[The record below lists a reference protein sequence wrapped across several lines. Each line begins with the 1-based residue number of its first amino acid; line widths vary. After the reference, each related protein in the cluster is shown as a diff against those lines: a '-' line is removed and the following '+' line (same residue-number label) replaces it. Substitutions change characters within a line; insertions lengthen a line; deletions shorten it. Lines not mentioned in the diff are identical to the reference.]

1 MLATPLSAWLSELSD
16 QMALRPLSLQQ
27 QFSFEAIKLYLRL
40 QSIAGLSTT
49 SQLLKKSKCKEYR
62 FSHEEVCHVFFT
74 ETRNQLKSDIS
85 IYLSCLQEIFV
96 IRRKGEFLYSA
107 GPCLAALKAN
117 RRKIHA
123 VYMLQDDTQ
132 REGTIKT

>member
-1 MLATPLSAWLSELSD
+1 
-16 QMALRPLSLQQ
+16 MALRPLSLQQ
-27 QFSFEAIKLYLRL
+27 LFSFEAIKLYLRL

-49 SQLLKKSKCKEYR
+49 SQLLKQSKCKEYR
-62 FSHEEVCHVFFT
+62 FTHEGVCSVTICLLDSELT
-74 ETRNQLKSDIS
+74 ESGIIV
-85 IYLSCLQEIFV
+85 IYLPCLQEIFV
-96 IRRKGEFLYSA
+96 IRRKGEFLHSA

-123 VYMLQDDTQ
+123 IYMLQDDTR